1 MCSIHLGFGGSGRL
15 SFVWAPCWRCSAGY
29 QSTSSGARQPD
40 HHPWLGLGATH
51 SFVVGLLLL
60 ELLHHDAALLVL
72 APLVL
77 KPDSDHSGAE
87 AGHLH

>member
-1 MCSIHLGFGGSGRL
+1 MYSIHLGFGGGGRL
-15 SFVWAPCWRCSAGY
+15 SFVWAPCWLCSAGY
-29 QSTSSGARQPD
+29 QSTSSGARQPL
-40 HHPWLGLGATH
+40 LGLGTTH
-51 SFVVGLLLL
+51 SFVVRLLLL
-60 ELLHHDAALLVL
+60 ELLHHDAAFLVL